1 MLTLV
6 GALISWRL
14 GAPEVALASATA
26 FLVSETIDWLVYSLS
41 KRPFAYRVMLS
52 TAISAPVD
60 SPIFLNMAH
69 IFTSMLFGI
78 NVAAKLT
85 ASLIIYLLLKGH
97 SRASAIARP
106 ASPNAIQ

>member
-1 MLTLV
+1 
-6 GALISWRL
+6 
-14 GAPEVALASATA
+14 
-26 FLVSETIDWLVYSLS
+26 
-41 KRPFAYRVMLS
+41 
-52 TAISAPVD
+52 
-60 SPIFLNMAH
+60 
-69 IFTSMLFGI
+69 MLFGI